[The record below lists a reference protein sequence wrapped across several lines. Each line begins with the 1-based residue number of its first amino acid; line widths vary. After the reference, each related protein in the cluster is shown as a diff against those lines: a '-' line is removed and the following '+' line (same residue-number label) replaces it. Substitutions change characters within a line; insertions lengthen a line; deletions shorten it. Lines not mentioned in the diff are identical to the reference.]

1 MQTMNKGMS
10 LTDTVLC
17 TDCLYLSTP
26 LLFATPC
33 HVNRRRNLV
42 TGYTKYNTYT
52 PITQLNQLNY
62 DTWCSLETSIK
73 LTRVTRGFEPR
84 YRGSARAG
92 QTTEPSAGRKPAAR
106 AKRQDMNVSNHCRRM
121 ISVLQRH
128 RRGAG
133 AGAAERSAAAG
144 AGRHAR
150 KTAKAPVLMV
160 EAWARTPSIGRT
172 GMLRPV
178 CGVARSAPADAACL
192 GSGSATRTLVH
203 ACIGRLSVVAGTARA
218 RWLR

>member
-1 MQTMNKGMS
+1 MQIPKYEHSDHSISNA
-10 LTDTVLC
+10 
-17 TDCLYLSTP
+17 CLYLSTL

-62 DTWCSLETSIK
+62 DARCSLETSIK

-128 RRGAG
+128 RGAG
-133 AGAAERSAAAG
+133 AGAAERSGAAG

-150 KTAKAPVLMV
+150 KTATAPVLM
-160 EAWARTPSIGRT
+160 P
-172 GMLRPV
+172 
-178 CGVARSAPADAACL
+178 
-192 GSGSATRTLVH
+192 
-203 ACIGRLSVVAGTARA
+203 
-218 RWLR
+218 